1 MGVRSNSQLSHILHI
16 SSPPQYTLQWFRQK
30 LYLHGGKYSDLNNFL
45 HAEWEEGFFA
55 WDANDLLTLLETWQ
69 LGDVSNIDLHST
81 LDSSLDAKTLRNGQ
95 SMSGGGG
102 NLANVLGGITAKGL
116 IMPCKTDL
124 YFPVSVSF
132 ELYNMGMSLTQVTMI
147 ARG

>member
-55 WDANDLLTLLETWQ
+55 WDANDLLTLLDTWQ

-81 LDSSLDAKTLRNGQ
+81 LDSSLDANTLRNG
-95 SMSGGGG
+95 SSVSGGGG
-102 NLANVLGGITAKGL
+102 DLASVLGGIKAKGL

-124 YFPVSVSF
+124 YFPVGVSF
-132 ELYNMGMSLTQVTMI
+132 
-147 ARG
+147 